1 MEDINKKYSEQVKN
15 ILERWPEI
23 EGVYQ
28 TSDGRFFIRLYE
40 EAFMHSNGL
49 LDDGTEPLVDKTIK
63 YWFEEYSGKDMIPNI
78 RFIEVGTEHLKIV

>member
-1 MEDINKKYSEQVKN
+1 MGQVSEKDSERVKS
-15 ILERWPEI
+15 ILEQWPEI
-23 EGVYQ
+23 EGIYQ

-63 YWFEEYSGKDMIPNI
+63 YWFEEYSGKDILPSI
-78 RFIEVGTEHLKIV
+78 RFIEVETKHLKNS